1 MWRYQKPGFEALL
14 LAKLQRQ
21 QQCSQ
26 FCDTMLK
33 AEGVSVPAHS
43 CVVSAISPHV
53 SSALSSTP
61 APPAGQSRL
70 LEFQAI
76 GACTLLH
83 MVSLLYSGE
92 MAGEGEKERQ
102 EAISAAAKLGIDGLV
117 EVTRRDRENR
127 DEEGGGQCVQ
137 VGVQTEPLALEEN
150 EGRRGKWRREVS
162 DRFTFLWKETPSDGE
177 KDSWTQT
184 EELQVNTAPSL
195 SAVSFE
201 TTDMAALQGVGQT
214 NSHYAPPQIPY
225 IPITLVYPPEN
236 HTNPPSSAP
245 TTFMQDSAA
254 AGLTSV
260 AVVAPSYNSVP
271 PSLQPVSTV
280 CAADLKSCLIGF
292 QGATRD
298 AIEGEEWPEEQ
309 FQHFQGNIPGFIS
322 YFLNPDKEEGSCRGR
337 AGRRRGARV
346 ARARRAGTG
355 ERRARRPRATTGGRG
370 RGGMMQ
376 TVDGQEVWVGKQQ
389 KLFLQRCGG
398 RSSRTGQGGGAAGR
412 KLYLNSRDVLKSA
425 EKCRSRRRRGKVWEF
440 SPSGELLPLID
451 RGRGGGGGGGGG
463 RMITRQQMTQ
473 ESLSVGGTPRRARA
487 KSTTP
492 ASLSSTPMQL
502 YNIHTLSNP
511 SLQPSP
517 SSVLQSPAAAYM
529 LPAASLLHTTSL
541 PPPALP
547 PHEEQPEQIDRL
559 LEEVMMGLDIL
570 PNNNN
575 NSAPSSQPPIPTRS
589 SNCTF
594 AASRKNLTQNKQQGC
609 TTGILEAGPGFHGS
623 TQVAAVAREASS
635 STSAQGEVPILQ
647 QHGEGGLNVM
657 LDHFLQSF
665 EQHIA
670 GCGAREEEELDGESS
685 TELHAVPNR
694 RKKTKTRPIT
704 SNSPRPQNTHSTNP
718 VVHSQTTELQRSDEA
733 ITPASASSPVTLKHA
748 EETSGKVRPPRK
760 RTYKRRR
767 KRDYVF
773 SLERVRVKV
782 RKPVTTSDTKT
793 KIIIDQ
799 GDKLLRQVAVVKLER
814 RGLMPGR
821 VTGQEHRCRGLE
833 VKSPEKRKT
842 SSSEKCPDDSSVKNP
857 PELWNTKT
865 YPIRSRLREAFV
877 TEPLLDKQQHY
888 ASSRKSRQKKNG
900 QLLSSP
906 SDGSSTPQVQ
916 LQPLEPCATN
926 EQLEK
931 NQERLLAEFPVLPEE
946 EAEGPSGRGKKR
958 RAESGGDTSD
968 DATVAKRVCFEQMT
982 EPTSETCTRSSEAAD
997 FVSEKATTRAEE
1009 VIDVESLMD
1018 EEAKSS
1024 SDEIIDV
1031 DGDTDGGTDLE
1042 DQTVN
1047 YHCRTVP
1054 TTSHSVRSPGSW
1066 EDEDVDVIGVPS
1078 PFHEPLIISWTEA
1091 SDGDE
1096 EDGDED
1102 EDEDIDVVGEKTD
1115 CAPSVVFASVNKGGL
1130 VN

>member
-14 LAKLQRQ
+14 LAELQRQ

-117 EVTRRDRENR
+117 EVTRRD
-127 DEEGGGQCVQ
+127 
-137 VGVQTEPLALEEN
+137 P
-150 EGRRGKWRREVS
+150 
-162 DRFTFLWKETPSDGE
+162 
-177 KDSWTQT
+177 
-184 EELQVNTAPSL
+184 
-195 SAVSFE
+195 VSFE

-245 TTFMQDSAA
+245 ATFMQDSAA

-473 ESLSVGGTPRRARA
+473 
-487 KSTTP
+487 
-492 ASLSSTPMQL
+492 L
-502 YNIHTLSNP
+502 YNIHTLSNL

-575 NSAPSSQPPIPTRS
+575 NSAPSSQPPISTRS
-589 SNCTF
+589 SNC
-594 AASRKNLTQNKQQGC
+594 
-609 TTGILEAGPGFHGS
+609 
-623 TQVAAVAREASS
+623 
-635 STSAQGEVPILQ
+635 EVPVLQ

-685 TELHAVPNR
+685 TELHTVPDR

-748 EETSGKVRPPRK
+748 EETSGKVGPPRK

-877 TEPLLDKQQHY
+877 TDSLSFLQEPLLDKQQHY